1 MLNTFRQ
8 VGVALGIAIT
18 GAIVADRAA
27 AAASDGASPPEAF
40 VHGLTFAMKI
50 SALICL
56 GGAIAAAVLIRRYRH
71 ADSSQPV
78 EVAA

>member
-1 MLNTFRQ
+1 
-8 VGVALGIAIT
+8 
-18 GAIVADRAA
+18 
-27 AAASDGASPPEAF
+27 
-40 VHGLTFAMKI
+40 LTFAMKV

-56 GGAIAAAVLIRRYRH
+56 GGAVAAAVLIRRYRH